1 MQQYSDI
8 VHAVWCLVQTM
19 TQDNVFAMLL
29 ATLMIMTVLRML
41 VHAHAAEALSIKR
54 NLWLS
59 RWRSQLI
66 ASTCQSGCTM
76 NGYSP
81 VSTNIWWMCWHH
93 PWQGTRFA
101 VAG

>member
-54 NLWLS
+54 NL
-59 RWRSQLI
+59 
-66 ASTCQSGCTM
+66 
-76 NGYSP
+76 
-81 VSTNIWWMCWHH
+81 
-93 PWQGTRFA
+93 
-101 VAG
+101 